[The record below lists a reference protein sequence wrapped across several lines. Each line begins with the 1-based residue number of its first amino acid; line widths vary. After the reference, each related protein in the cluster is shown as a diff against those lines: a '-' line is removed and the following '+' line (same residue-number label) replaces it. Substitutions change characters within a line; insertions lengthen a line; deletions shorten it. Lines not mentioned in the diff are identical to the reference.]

1 MIFEWLIAIS
11 VPFLFIFN
19 SCLRFRLGNWI
30 LFWFLWFLNWFKVLI
45 NYRWLISLFLFWDIF
60 GFLTLPYVF
69 EITLLS
75 TNPVFWHVNSIFIFT
90 FEVLDRSFFFF
101 IIVDF
106 LLYNNWLWVL
116 WCFKSNIRLFV
127 GPMMLELFLNR
138 MLNLFLSLD

>member
-90 FEVLDRSFFFF
+90 FEVLGRSFFFF

-106 LLYNNWLWVL
+106 LLYYDWLWVL
-116 WCFKSNIRLFV
+116 WCFKSNIRFFV
-127 GPMMLELFLNR
+127 YPMMLKLFLNR
-138 MLNLFLSLD
+138 MLNLFLSLY